1 MVFRFLILCLTAV
14 LFAAPVHAA
23 APELTAG
30 QLLSQ
35 TLSVIFSG
43 KEQLHYE
50 VSWSGGVK
58 IGDVHLEIA
67 PEGSRPDAYNLIARV
82 TSTGAIE
89 AIYPV
94 DDHFRCLVSGPL
106 KLPRLY
112 QTKQTEGLKQ
122 KTTIR
127 VTRYDQKAGVL
138 RYKKNQ
144 RKEKQYSARG
154 YNEMSAFIITRAL
167 KLTEGGGIVVPTIVS
182 RQRHPVTM
190 QLLGREK
197 RRSLFGEVPTLKVR
211 PVAQIKGVYEKGDKA
226 TLWLTDNVCRIPVE
240 IEAHLTLGVLRAR
253 LTSYSNP
260 ACPDPGNKN
269 P

>member
-1 MVFRFLILCLTAV
+1 MAFRFLLLCLTI
-14 LFAAPVHAA
+14 LFTAPAHAA
-23 APELTAG
+23 TPELTAG
-30 QLLSQ
+30 QLLPQ

-58 IGDVHLEIA
+58 IGDVHLEIV
-67 PEGSRPDAYNLIARV
+67 PEGSYPDAYNLVAKV

-89 AIYPV
+89 SIYPV
-94 DDHFRCLVSGPL
+94 NDHFRCLVSGPL

-112 QTKQTEGLKQ
+112 QTKQKEGLKQ
-122 KTTIR
+122 KTTTR
-127 VTRYDQKAGVL
+127 ATRYDQKAGVL

-144 RKEKQYSARG
+144 RKEKLYSARG

-167 KLTEGGGIVVPTIVS
+167 KLTEGSGIVVPTIVS

-211 PVAQIKGVYEKGDKA
+211 PIAQIKDVYEKGDKA
-226 TLWLTDNVCRIPVE
+226 TLWLTDSVCRIPVE
-240 IEAHLTLGVLRAR
+240 IETQLTLGVLTAR

-260 ACPDPGNKN
+260 ACPDPGGRN

>member
-1 MVFRFLILCLTAV
+1 MAFRFLILCLTI
-14 LFAAPVHAA
+14 LFAAPAHAA
-23 APELTAG
+23 TPELTAG
-30 QLLSQ
+30 QLLPQ

-50 VSWSGGVK
+50 VNWSGGVK
-58 IGDVHLEIA
+58 IGDVHLEIVPA
-67 PEGSRPDAYNLIARV
+67 QSRPDAHNLIAKV
-82 TSTGAIE
+82 ISTGAIQT
-89 AIYPV
+89 IYPV
-94 DDHFRCLVSGPL
+94 DDYFRCLVSGPL

-112 QTKQTEGLKQ
+112 QTKQKEGPKQ
-122 KTTIR
+122 KTITR
-127 VTRYDQKAGVL
+127 LTRYDQKAGVL

-144 RKEKQYSARG
+144 RKEKQYLARG

-167 KLTEGGGIVVPTIVS
+167 KLTEDSGIVVPTIVS

-240 IEAHLTLGVLRAR
+240 IEAHLTLGVLTAR